1 MKKCTKRR
9 FNKLEVMIFV
19 AQAEMQYKKRKGR
32 SKRRECR
39 YYYCKEC
46 NAYHMTSKFN
56 TLKGDVSNSGTNSKK
71 NRE

>member
-1 MKKCTKRR
+1 MY
-9 FNKLEVMIFV
+9 V
-19 AQAEMQYKKRKGR
+19 AQAEMQNKKRKGK

-56 TLKGDVSNSGTNSKK
+56 TFKGDVSNGRSSKK
-71 NRE
+71 N

>member
-9 FNKLEVMIFV
+9 FNKLEAMIFV

>member
-1 MKKCTKRR
+1 MNTKCNKKKFT
-9 FNKLEVMIFV
+9 KLEAMMYI
-19 AQAEMQYKKRKGR
+19 AQAEMQNKKRKGK

-56 TLKGDVSNSGTNSKK
+56 TLKGEVSNGTNSKK